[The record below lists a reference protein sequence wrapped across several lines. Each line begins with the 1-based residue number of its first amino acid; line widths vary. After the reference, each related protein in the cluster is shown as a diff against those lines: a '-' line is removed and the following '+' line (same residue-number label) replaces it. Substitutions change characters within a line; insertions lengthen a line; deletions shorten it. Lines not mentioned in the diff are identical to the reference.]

1 MHHLKPMTVTDFDL
15 LTQVARRDQNALMA
29 LYQQYGNLVYSL
41 ALRVLRQPP
50 LAEEVTQDVFL
61 KLWRQPD
68 RWDPSLGQFSSWLLT
83 ITRNAAIDRLRRE
96 GRQASAPSWEDVGEN
111 EASAREVHGFAA
123 QQAAWADG
131 QVLRKLLSR
140 LPPEQRQL
148 IELAFYDGYTHSELA
163 ELLNLPL
170 GTVKTRLR
178 NGMQKL
184 RVLWEEAQ
192 QRETPV

>member
-1 MHHLKPMTVTDFDL
+1 MTVTDFDL

-41 ALRVLRQPP
+41 ALRVLRQPL

-68 RWDPSLGQFSSWLLT
+68 RWDPTLGQFSSWLLT

-96 GRQASAPSWEDVGEN
+96 GRQASAPSWEEVGET

-123 QQAAWADG
+123 QQAAWVDG

-148 IELAFYDGYTHSELA
+148 IELAFYEGYTHSELA

-170 GTVKTRLR
+170 GTVKTRVR